1 MKADSTDKA
10 GVEATTGREAAGGV
24 DPFAVDLFAHGRPG
38 AAAALPVV
46 GADAEAEPDIER
58 RALWSDRLP
67 SVARAQLRLSAAL
80 GASLPSLSA
89 GAQAALARVLSHYL
103 RLQEDEISVSQA
115 DVREREFAPGSPSA
129 NGRAGETVDVW
140 ATLALTPSGAQ
151 VFAALRADFASALV
165 DRMLGGES
173 GAPEPLRRLSPTE
186 LAAVEFLW
194 LCLIRE
200 LHQELD
206 APVWRLD
213 GVYSEPPARAFARER
228 AGQEDT
234 PETGE
239 RVDEGAN
246 ARALMATFALR
257 FGSLHGLV
265 DFYFTRDA
273 LAALENLRH
282 SPLFADERGAHGET
296 YTRVAPDVRL
306 RPVLGETDVRTGDL
320 ADLESGDV
328 VVVAR
333 PLARLEAG
341 RLAGRLEMRLG
352 DGAAAVLSGRINAN
366 GDAATELLIEQIRR
380 GGELHGTERGSMEQE
395 QNGDDSN
402 DSNDSNGSAIALE
415 EILLTV
421 HVELAQRRLSLDEL
435 ARLRVGQLLALDC
448 QATDPVDLVADG
460 RRIARG
466 ELVEIEGRLGVRVT
480 QVTGR

>member
-38 AAAALPVV
+38 TAAPPVLST
-46 GADAEAEPDIER
+46 DAEAETDVDG
-58 RALWSDRLP
+58 RASWADGLP
-67 SVARAQLRLSAAL
+67 RVARAQLRLSSAL
-80 GASLPSLSA
+80 DATLPTLSDA
-89 GAQAALARVLSHYL
+89 AQASLARVLSHYL
-103 RLQEDEISVSQA
+103 RLQGDEIGVSQA
-115 DVREREFAPGSPSA
+115 DVREREFAPASPST
-129 NGRAGETVDVW
+129 NGTAGETADVW
-140 ATLALTPSGAQ
+140 ATLALTPTGAQ
-151 VFAALRADFASALV
+151 VFAALRADFAAALV

-173 GAPEPLRRLSPTE
+173 VAPEPSRRLSPTE

-200 LHQELD
+200 LHRELD

-213 GVYSEPPARAFARER
+213 GVSSEPPARAR
-228 AGQEDT
+228 
-234 PETGE
+234 TGE
-239 RVDEGAN
+239 RGEQDDMPEAGDATGEQAN
-246 ARALMATFALR
+246 ARALVATFALR

-265 DFYFTRDA
+265 DFYFTRAA
-273 LAALENLRH
+273 LAALENLRR
-282 SPLFADERGAHGET
+282 SPLFAGERAAHGET

-306 RPVLGETDVRTGDL
+306 RPVLGETDVRAGDL
-320 ADLESGDV
+320 AELEYGDV

-333 PLARLEAG
+333 PHARLEAG

-352 DGAAAVLSGRINAN
+352 DGAAAVLTGRINET
-366 GDAATELLIEQIRR
+366 GDAATQLLIEQIRR

-402 DSNDSNGSAIALE
+402 DANDSNGSAIALE

-421 HVELAQRRLSLDEL
+421 HVELAGRRLSLDEL

-466 ELVEIEGRLGVRVT
+466 ELVDIEGRLGVRVT